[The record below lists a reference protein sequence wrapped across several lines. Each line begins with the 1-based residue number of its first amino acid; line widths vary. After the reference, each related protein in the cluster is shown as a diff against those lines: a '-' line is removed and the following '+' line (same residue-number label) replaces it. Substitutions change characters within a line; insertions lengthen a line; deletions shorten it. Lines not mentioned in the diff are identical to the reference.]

1 MSTRIVFAAALADK
15 PVSQI
20 VTEEPSE
27 VNQAFQAANGLP
39 FLVNSPN
46 VTDLYV
52 NPSNIAYWHKY
63 G

>member
-1 MSTRIVFAAALADK
+1 MSTRIVFVAALADK

-27 VNQAFQAANGLP
+27 VSQAFEAANGLP
-39 FLVNSPN
+39 FLLDSPN
-46 VTDLYV
+46 VSDLYV
-52 NPSNIAYWHKY
+52 NPANIAYWHKY